1 MCEGTMRK
9 QGDREATIE
18 QVCMSRS
25 QLGTPVYTWKAKLA
39 LKKLDPD
46 YCAMKNGG
54 NLEIFA

>member
-25 QLGTPVYTWKAKLA
+25 QLGTPVSAKRYLEGKAGAK
-39 LKKLDPD
+39 
-46 YCAMKNGG
+46 
-54 NLEIFA
+54 EIGPRLLCNEKWRKS